1 MDRPSF
7 GRREFLISA
16 SAGASLLLHHVPAAG
31 APSTGARPRSVPLIP
46 RGLLFADP
54 ARTWARISPDGTR
67 IAFLAPV
74 NTRKRRKLLKFHDR
88 AVAPVA
94 VR

>member
-1 MDRPSF
+1 MDRSPF
-7 GRREFLISA
+7 GRRDFLIA
-16 SAGASLLLHHVPAAG
+16 ATAGASLLLHRTPAVG
-31 APSTGARPRSVPLIP
+31 ASSTGARFRSVPLIP

-74 NTRKRRKLLKFHDR
+74 NEVLNLWVGPIAEVAKARRS
-88 AVAPVA
+88 PT
-94 VR
+94 